1 MNRKPVSRVREGDVL
16 HNGHLSPLHVI
27 EVSTNSLGNVI
38 LRCAYRAGDYP
49 HTSLLLPPNELIPT
63 L

>member
-1 MNRKPVSRVREGDVL
+1 MRRKRADRIKEGDIL

-27 EVSTNSLGNVI
+27 EIGDNSLGDVV
-38 LRCAYRAGDYP
+38 LRCAYRPGDNP
-49 HTSLLLPPNELIPT
+49 HTSLLLPPNELVAT